1 MSAQRTNSILVFVA
15 VLVAAAIVVY
25 AILNRTPSPTTPEG
39 QDQPLPAETQST
51 AEGPNES
58 ADAGITH
65 IDQTTDTT
73 HAPAET
79 ADAETAADAPPT
91 AAEGEMS
98 ADENAVPTAP
108 PATLIEA
115 ASRGDVEALAA
126 MIAAEHDLDAT
137 DAGGRTA
144 LMAAAGSG
152 HIDAV
157 FVLLNAGADPALR
170 DDARRAARDYALV
183 RYDEAGQTIAR
194 ILGDAVGPPPVLD
207 AGEK

>member
-1 MSAQRTNSILVFVA
+1 MSAQRTNAIFVFVA
-15 VLVAAAIVVY
+15 TLAAACIVVY
-25 AILNRTPSPTTPEG
+25 AIINRAPPASPVEG
-39 QDQPLPAETQST
+39 QDQPPPIETQPA
-51 AEGPNES
+51 AEEPSEL
-58 ADAGITH
+58 ADAGVTH

-79 ADAETAADAPPT
+79 AGETLPPPPGVEVDELAEETKPAST
-91 AAEGEMS
+91 
-98 ADENAVPTAP
+98 P

-115 ASRGDVEALAA
+115 ASRGDVEALTA
-126 MIAAEHDLDAT
+126 MIAVEHDLNAT
-137 DAGGRTA
+137 DDGGRTA

-170 DDARRAARDYALV
+170 DDARRAARDYALA

-194 ILGDAVGPPPVLD
+194 ILGDAVGPPPVQD